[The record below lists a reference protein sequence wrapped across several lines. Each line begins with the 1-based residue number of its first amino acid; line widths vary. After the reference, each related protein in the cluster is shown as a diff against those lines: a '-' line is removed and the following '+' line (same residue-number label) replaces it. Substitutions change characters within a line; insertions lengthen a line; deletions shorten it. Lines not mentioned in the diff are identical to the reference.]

1 MRFRFWR
8 RIRLFPGVK
17 INLSKKG
24 ASLSVG
30 PRGAKVTL
38 GRKGVRATV
47 GLPGT
52 GLFVSDYRPWHGKP
66 PPMVHVPEHL
76 QPIIDK
82 REPYWEFV
90 LVGQALDARIH
101 EINTSWDES
110 VGREFNLPAFCQWA
124 ADHMGVL
131 DQLSKNLSDLFQID
145 LVAALGQRDE
155 SKIIDVITRVADTMK
170 QVAQW
175 EQVVRLMMEHP
186 IYGKFAALMSGMSR
200 PLLDI
205 INEFRCHYSEQLAT
219 IAQTD
224 RCYIHIDTK
233 HVPNT
238 DELVASLKRFS
249 VRALEEKAILGDFY
263 QTHFRVQRESADL
276 GTFSRSSVIEN
287 LRCGLFRADDRY
299 WSENLQRWRRL
310 PELEN
315 DVELTI
321 GSFKQA
327 LGESE

>member
-1 MRFRFWR
+1 MIFRFWR
-8 RIRLFPGVK
+8 RIRLFSGAK
-17 INLSKKG
+17 LNLSKRG

-52 GLFVSDYRPWHGKP
+52 GVFLSEYRPWHGKSP
-66 PPMVHVPEHL
+66 PIVNVPEHL
-76 QPIIDK
+76 QPIIEK
-82 REPYWEFV
+82 RGPYWEFV
-90 LVGQALDARIH
+90 LVGQAFDDRIN

-110 VGREFNLPAFCQWA
+110 VCGKFNLPAFCQWSG
-124 ADHMGVL
+124 DHIQVL
-131 DQLSKNLSDLFQID
+131 GQLSKNLSDLSQVD
-145 LVAALGQRDE
+145 LIAAVGQRDE
-155 SKIIDVITRVADTMK
+155 SKIIDVVTRVADTMK

-186 IYGKFAALMSGMSR
+186 IYGKLAGLMSGMSR
-200 PLLDI
+200 PLIDQ
-205 INEFRCHYSEQLAT
+205 INEFRRQYFEQLAT

-224 RCYIHIDTK
+224 RWNIHINTENL
-233 HVPNT
+233 PNT
-238 DELVASLKRFS
+238 DELIAALKRFS
-249 VRALEEKAILGDFY
+249 VRALEKGAILGDFY
-263 QTHFRVQRESADL
+263 QTHFSVQRESAEL

-287 LRCGLFRADDRY
+287 LRCGLFRADDVY
-299 WSENLQRWRRL
+299 WSENLQKWRRL

-321 GSFKQA
+321 
-327 LGESE
+327 